1 MKQIIYILFMFFAF
15 IACDETKVGYLEV
28 DEASYDPNTMIVQK
42 NPDEEEEAD
51 RIERKYPWVSSPIQG
66 LLGTY
71 PIHYKIA
78 GVHTSDG
85 DVESFYN
92 EVQLRGDSCFEVPF
106 ENSIKEGTY
115 YIDVNIYNRGYSLVR
130 DSLFIIVVE

>member
-51 RIERKYPWVSSPIQG
+51 RIERKYPW
-66 LLGTY
+66 
-71 PIHYKIA
+71 
-78 GVHTSDG
+78 GVFANTG
-85 DVESFYN
+85 DIGNLS
-92 EVQLRGDSCFEVPF
+92 
-106 ENSIKEGTY
+106 
-115 YIDVNIYNRGYSLVR
+115 
-130 DSLFIIVVE
+130 DSL